1 MPVETSSPV
10 QMQMEVL
17 RMPYFWLAMTMIAT
31 LALSGSGF
39 PAAWPQVQ
47 NPDVLENLSDEQRQ
61 ALEANSF
68 VVVPDKVPQIY
79 SIYES
84 AADRGWPVFVTTD
97 AVLHAY
103 HVLYDY
109 ALRQAEYQ
117 HLVPALSSLTQTM
130 LDTSLEQERATSG
143 GVSLAAQD
151 NVAFFSVAQQLLN
164 PGVPIPAE
172 VENQVEAELDLIM
185 AHSGIAKSPNFGI
198 EEDYSQYVPRGHYT
212 RNETFARYF
221 RAMMWLGRMP
231 FLLSPGGTPEA
242 IEMGRQLTRQAIL
255 IVDVLQHATVGDQN
269 ALAVWERI
277 YLPTAFF
284 VGSTDDL
291 NVYDYVQLM
300 TEIYGDSLKLSDL
313 EDVNRLDHFID
324 SALRLR
330 SPRIVSSPVDD
341 REDESVVTKG
351 FRFMGQRFVFDSYIF
366 QQLVYDQVEA
376 YLGTGQPF
384 TAVPAPAGFVRGFPR
399 GLDVASVFGSER
411 ALEIMRADG
420 DTTYE
425 GYEEQMTLLRREVD
439 SLPPEQWSENL
450 YWSWLHSLRP
460 LLRQRDQIYP
470 AFMRNPAWMDK
481 DLQTF
486 LGSWTELRHDTLL
499 YAKQSMTMRATS
511 VQQDPQRPR
520 GYVEPQPD
528 VYARLASL
536 CGQMKEGLRS
546 HELLN
551 VEMESKLEQMKEV
564 LKSLEDISLKELK
577 GQTLSED
584 DYYLIQRFGH
594 IMAGLTTFSTVTDD
608 QLSSEA
614 DERMAIVADVHTDPN
629 SGQVLQEAVGDAF
642 RIYVLAPSDG
652 GTMATVGGVFSYHE
666 FKQPMSDRL
675 TDEAWQA
682 MDPKPPQPDW
692 VASFIVK

>member
-1 MPVETSSPV
+1 M
-10 QMQMEVL
+10 
-17 RMPYFWLAMTMIAT
+17 RYFWLSMVMIVT

-39 PAAWPQVQ
+39 PAVSPQVQ
-47 NPDVLENLSDEQRQ
+47 NPDVLEDLNDEQRH
-61 ALEANSF
+61 ALEANGF
-68 VVVPDKVPQIY
+68 VVVADRVPQIY
-79 SIYES
+79 SIYKS
-84 AADRGWPVFVTTD
+84 ASERGWPAFVTTD

-117 HLVPALSSLTQTM
+117 HLVPALDSLAQTM
-130 LDTSLEQERATSG
+130 LDASLEQERATSG
-143 GVSLAAQD
+143 EVRLAAQK
-151 NVAFFSVAQQLLN
+151 NVAFFSVTQQLLN
-164 PGVPIPAE
+164 PGAPIPAE
-172 VENQVEAELDLIM
+172 VEDQVEAELELIM
-185 AHSGIAKSPNFGI
+185 AHSGIAESPNFGI

-212 RNETFARYF
+212 RNETFERYF
-221 RAMMWLGRMP
+221 RAMTWLGRMS
-231 FLLSPGGTPEA
+231 FLLRPGDTPEA

-255 IVDVLQHATVGDQN
+255 IVDALQRAPVGDQN

-277 YLPTAFF
+277 YLPTVFF

-291 NVYDYVQLM
+291 NVYDHKQLM
-300 TEIYGDSLKLSDL
+300 ADIYGDSFKPSDL
-313 EDVNRLDHFID
+313 EDVNRLNQFME

-366 QQLVYDQVEA
+366 QQLVYDQVGV

-384 TAVPAPAGFVRGFPR
+384 TAVPAPVGFIRGFPR
-399 GLDVASVFGSER
+399 GLDVASVFGSGR
-411 ALEIMRADG
+411 ALEIMQTDG
-420 DTTYE
+420 DTGYE
-425 GYEEQMTLLRREVD
+425 GYEEQMTLLRQEVE

-450 YWSWLHSLRP
+450 YWNWLHSLRP
-460 LLRQRDQIYP
+460 LLRQKDQPYP
-470 AFMRNPAWMDK
+470 AFMRNPAWVDK

-511 VQQDPQRPR
+511 AQPEPQRPR
-520 GYVEPQPD
+520 GYVEPQPE
-528 VYARLASL
+528 VYTRLASL
-536 CGQMKEGLRS
+536 CRQMKEGLQS
-546 HELLN
+546 YELLN
-551 VEMESKLEQMKEV
+551 VEMESKLEQMEEA

-594 IMAGLTTFSTVTDD
+594 IMEGLTTFSTVTDD

-614 DERMAIVADVHTDPN
+614 DERMAVVADVHTDPN

-642 RIYVLAPSDG
+642 RIYVLVSSDG
-652 GTMATVGGVFSYHE
+652 GTTATVGGVFSYYE

-692 VASFIVK
+692 TASFIVK

>member
-1 MPVETSSPV
+1 M
-10 QMQMEVL
+10 
-17 RMPYFWLAMTMIAT
+17 RYFWLSMVMIVA

-39 PAAWPQVQ
+39 PAVSPQVQ
-47 NPDVLENLSDEQRQ
+47 NPDVLEDLNDEQRH
-61 ALEANSF
+61 ALEVNGF
-68 VVVPDKVPQIY
+68 VVVADRVPQIY
-79 SIYES
+79 SIYKS
-84 AADRGWPVFVTTD
+84 ASEWGWPAFVTTD

-117 HLVPALSSLTQTM
+117 HLVPALGSLAQTM
-130 LDTSLEQERATSG
+130 LDASLEQERATSG
-143 GVSLAAQD
+143 EVRLAAQN
-151 NVAFFSVAQQLLN
+151 NVAFFSVTQQLLN
-164 PGVPIPAE
+164 PGAPIPAE
-172 VENQVEAELDLIM
+172 VEDQVEAELELIM
-185 AHSGIAKSPNFGI
+185 AHSGIAESPNFGI

-212 RNETFARYF
+212 RNETFERYF
-221 RAMMWLGRMP
+221 RAMTWLGRMS
-231 FLLSPGGTPEA
+231 FLLRPGDTPEA

-255 IVDVLQHATVGDQN
+255 IVDALQRATVGDQN

-277 YLPTAFF
+277 YLPTVFF

-291 NVYDYVQLM
+291 NVYDHKQLM
-300 TEIYGDSLKLSDL
+300 ADIYGHSFKPSDL

-366 QQLVYDQVEA
+366 QQLVYDQVGV

-384 TAVPAPAGFVRGFPR
+384 TAVPAPVGFIRGFPR
-399 GLDVASVFGSER
+399 GLDVASVFGSGR
-411 ALEIMRADG
+411 ALEIMQTDG
-420 DTTYE
+420 DTGYE
-425 GYEEQMTLLRREVD
+425 GYEEQMTLLRQEVE

-450 YWSWLHSLRP
+450 YWNWLHSLRP
-460 LLRQRDQIYP
+460 LLRQKDQPYP
-470 AFMRNPAWMDK
+470 AFMWNPAWVDK

-511 VQQDPQRPR
+511 AQPEPQRPR
-520 GYVEPQPD
+520 GYVEPQPE
-528 VYARLASL
+528 VYTRLASL
-536 CGQMKEGLRS
+536 CRQMKEGLQS
-546 HELLN
+546 YELLN
-551 VEMESKLEQMKEV
+551 VEMESKLEQMEEA

-594 IMAGLTTFSTVTDD
+594 IMEGLTTFSTVTDD

-614 DERMAIVADVHTDPN
+614 DERMAVVADVHTDPN

-642 RIYVLAPSDG
+642 RIYVLVSSDG
-652 GTMATVGGVFSYHE
+652 GTTATVGGVFSYYE

-692 VASFIVK
+692 TASFIVK